1 MRGYTEHQVQPYG
14 VQTRRRTYIPYATHS
29 PWLTKSETDRVCA
42 LCHILLLL
50 YEYSQIQGP
59 AATLLNCNAISGGIA
74 MDTLHSKVI
83 IALTWLI
90 TTHTKL
96 NLDIFFA
103 YSHGL
108 THIWHICIHR
118 CIIHNMQHTHNN
130 NMVEAILCH
139 YLRFINLLKK
149 ILGHPLN

>member
-96 NLDIFFA
+96 NLDIFFCILTWAHTHMA
-103 YSHGL
+103 Y
-108 THIWHICIHR
+108 ICIHS
-118 CIIHNMQHTHNN
+118 CIIHNMQHTYNNIVEVHNC
-130 NMVEAILCH
+130 VIT
-139 YLRFINLLKK
+139 YVS
-149 ILGHPLN
+149 